1 MSSSRQE
8 TGEDPLAGFARLAT
22 KLHSLWL
29 AYTYPFPSVGKD
41 VSVHY
46 SCELQRSRAKYIRL
60 GNDVGSGRE
69 VWMNIPNVSICES
82 PAIVLEDGCRIGRR
96 SVISAKNKIHIMR
109 NTILA
114 PSVLIMDHNHAFEDV
129 TIPIAQQPMTPG
141 GTIRIEEGCWIG
153 YGAAIV
159 CSRDEVVIGRGSVIG
174 ANSVITRSV
183 PVYSVVVGNPGRIV
197 KQYDPISKNWEIG
210 ARGTT
215 AGI

>member
-8 TGEDPLAGFARLAT
+8 SREDPLAGFVRLAN

-29 AYTYPFPSVGKD
+29 LYTYPFLSFGKD

-46 SCELQRSRAKYIRL
+46 SCELQRSRAKYIRIGNGVQL
-60 GNDVGSGRE
+60 GQE
-69 VWMNIPNVSICES
+69 VWMNIPNVSICKEA
-82 PAIVLEDGCRIGRR
+82 AIILEEGSSIGRR
-96 SVISAKNKIHIMR
+96 SVISAKNQIHIMR

-114 PSVLIMDHNHAFEDV
+114 PSVLIMDHNHEFEDV
-129 TIPIAQQPMTPG
+129 AIPIAQQPMTPG

-159 CSRDEVVIGRGSVIG
+159 CSRDELVIGRGSVIG

-183 PVYSVVVGNPGRIV
+183 PAYSVVVGNPGKIV
-197 KQYDPISKNWEIG
+197 KQYDPVNKSWQIG

-215 AGI
+215 AGS

>member
-1 MSSSRQE
+1 MSSSRE
-8 TGEDPLAGFARLAT
+8 ESREDPLAGFARLAN

-29 AYTYPFPSVGKD
+29 IYTYPFPSVGKG

-46 SCELQRSRAKYIRL
+46 SCELQRSRAKYIRI
-60 GNDVGSGRE
+60 GNDVVLGRA
-69 VWMNIPNVSICES
+69 VWMNIPNVSICED

-96 SVISAKNKIHIMR
+96 SMISAKNQIHIMR
-109 NTILA
+109 ETILA

-129 TIPIAQQPMTPG
+129 TIPIGQQPMTPG

-159 CSRDEVVIGRGSVIG
+159 CSRDEIVIGRGSVIG

-183 PVYSVVVGNPGRIV
+183 PAYSVVVGNPGRIV

-215 AGI
+215 AGA

>member
-8 TGEDPLAGFARLAT
+8 SREDPLAGFVRLAN

-29 AYTYPFPSVGKD
+29 VCTYPFPSIGKD

-46 SCELQRSRAKYIRL
+46 TCELQRSRAPYIRI
-60 GNDVGSGRE
+60 GSNVMLGRE
-69 VWMNIPNVSICES
+69 VWMNIPNVSICED
-82 PAIVLEDGCRIGRR
+82 PAIILEEGSSIGRR
-96 SVISAKNKIHIMR
+96 SVISAKNQIHIMR
-109 NTILA
+109 NTILS

-153 YGAAIV
+153 YGAAII

-183 PVYSVVVGNPGRIV
+183 PPYSVVAGNPGKIV
-197 KQYDPISKNWEIG
+197 KQYDPVSESWEIG

-215 AGI
+215 AGF

>member
-1 MSSSRQE
+1 MSSSRKE
-8 TGEDPLAGFARLAT
+8 SREDPLAGFVRLAN

-29 AYTYPFPSVGKD
+29 VYTYPFPSIGKD

-46 SCELQRSRAKYIRL
+46 SCELQRSRAKYIRI
-60 GNDVGSGRE
+60 GNNVMLGRE
-69 VWMNIPNVSICES
+69 VWMNIPNVTGCQD
-82 PAIVLEDGCRIGRR
+82 PAIILEDGCSIGRR
-96 SVISAKNKIHIMR
+96 SLISAKNQIHIMR
-109 NTILA
+109 NTIVA

-129 TIPIAQQPMTPG
+129 TIPIADQPMTPG
-141 GTIRIEEGCWIG
+141 GTIRIEDGCWIG

-183 PVYSVVVGNPGRIV
+183 PAYSVVAGNPGRIV

-215 AGI
+215 AGA

>member
-1 MSSSRQE
+1 MNV
-8 TGEDPLAGFARLAT
+8 
-22 KLHSLWL
+22 
-29 AYTYPFPSVGKD
+29 PSAPMCK
-41 VSVHY
+41 
-46 SCELQRSRAKYIRL
+46 E
-60 GNDVGSGRE
+60 
-69 VWMNIPNVSICES
+69 
-82 PAIVLEDGCRIGRR
+82 PAIVLEDGCSIGRR
-96 SVISAKNKIHIMR
+96 AVISAKNQIHIMR
-109 NTILA
+109 DTILA

-129 TIPIAQQPMTPG
+129 TIPIGQQPMTPG

-183 PVYSVVVGNPGRIV
+183 PAYSVVVGNPGRIV

-215 AGI
+215 AGS